1 MLEAGKLDFHGHGF
15 TDIWERKK
23 KFTNQDYS
31 KELLFVLVSDL
42 SQQQK
47 VKMILEPQWEAMFAY
62 NIYGFRPGRS
72 HYDAIEKVCSNL
84 SDGDQFIA
92 NVNLSRAL
100 LRLDTKFLTGFLQ
113 GHPCVVKKVKEWLR
127 DGLAAEYLCQL
138 SSFDQHVFCLP
149 SGVIL
154 APLLI
159 NIVLNDLISTISS
172 RNMSPANRVSSFN
185 IVCYGPHLLIT
196 AESLQLVDISVHTL
210 QQWFSDRGVLI
221 GKKDLDV
228 RAIHNGF
235 NFLNHKILVNRKR
248 EAGSSVKV
256 VPSKQAIQ
264 LFNQKNREIIQS
276 LKSGPI
282 KLLIK
287 RLRPRVL
294 DWGATYSYY
303 YSQPTFV
310 YIDKVLFSQL
320 RAAILRRH
328 PRKSKYW
335 INNKYFPSRRSYYF
349 GNKKRYASWILTD
362 TSSLA
367 ADFLPKIQWVKR
379 KQYVKVIETK
389 SVYDRDVAYWNKRS
403 N

>member
-1 MLEAGKLDFHGHGF
+1 M
-15 TDIWERKK
+15 
-23 KFTNQDYS
+23 
-31 KELLFVLVSDL
+31 V
-42 SQQQK
+42 
-47 VKMILEPQWEAMFAY
+47 LEPQWEAMFAY
-62 NIYGFRPGRS
+62 NSYGFRPGKS
-72 HYDAIEKVCSNL
+72 HHDAIEKICSNL
-84 SDGDQFIA
+84 SGGDGFIA

-100 LRLDTKFLTGFLQ
+100 LRLDNKFLISFLQ
-113 GHPCVVKKVKEWLR
+113 GHPCLVKKVKEWLR
-127 DGLAAEYLCQL
+127 NGLAAEYLRQS

-149 SGVIL
+149 NGVIL

-159 NIVLNDLISTISS
+159 NIVLNEIILTIRSES
-172 RNMSPANRVSSFN
+172 MMPANRVGSSN
-185 IVCYGPHLLIT
+185 IVCYGPHLVIT
-196 AESLQLVDISVHTL
+196 AESPQSVDISIQIL
-210 QQWFSDRGVLI
+210 QRWFSDRGVFI
-221 GKKDLDV
+221 DRKDLDV

-235 NFLNHKILVNRKR
+235 NFLNHQILVNRKR
-248 EAGSSVKV
+248 EAGNLVEV

-287 RLRPRVL
+287 YLRPRIL
-294 DWGATYSYY
+294 HWGAIYSPY
-303 YSQPTFV
+303 YSQPTFM

-320 RAAILRRH
+320 RAAVLRRH
-328 PRKSKYW
+328 PRKSKHW

-349 GNKKRYASWILTD
+349 GNKKRHASWILTD

-367 ADFLPKIQWVKR
+367 ADFLPRIQWVER
-379 KQYVKVIETK
+379 RHSVKAIEPK